1 MHRYLKAWIEH
12 CHELQSQGP
21 KSSVEKK
28 DMARLSNKNG
38 IHLKQ
43 ELSPFC
49 QRRCLGEPLKKSAQR
64 PEAWCFQGCLWGQ
77 SPSSAIFSLVDLHYQ
92 AHLMYLWINLI
103 SCLDKIPQTRCLNP
117 QRFIFSQFWSLESK
131 IKVLAGLVL
140 SRSLLG
146 SRGCILAVSP
156 CTLCSECMLLVSM
169 WQNVLSV

>member
-1 MHRYLKAWIEH
+1 MHKYLKAWIEH

-21 KSSVEKK
+21 RKKTWQGLVIKIVYTSS
-28 DMARLSNKNG
+28 RNFLLSVREG
-38 IHLKQ
+38 AQ
-43 ELSPFC
+43 ESRC
-49 QRRCLGEPLKKSAQR
+49 RRMLRGQK
-64 PEAWCFQGCLWGQ
+64 AWCFQGCLWGQ

-92 AHLMYLWINLI
+92 AHLMYLWINLL
-103 SCLDKIPQTRCLNP
+103 SCPDKIPQTRCLNP

-156 CTLCSECMLLVSM
+156 CTLCSECMLLVSV